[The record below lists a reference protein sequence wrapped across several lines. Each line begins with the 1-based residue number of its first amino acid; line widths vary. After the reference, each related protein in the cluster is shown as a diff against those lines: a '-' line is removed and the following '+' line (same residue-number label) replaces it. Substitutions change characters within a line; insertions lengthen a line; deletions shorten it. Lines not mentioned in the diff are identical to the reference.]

1 MREISNGTMQL
12 KLNNL
17 TDRIEIYL
25 SAEQVQENVLVTI
38 NNYLSLDSNLFLRGH
53 IEHQDD
59 GSYKLT
65 YQNPGKLMSLR
76 NTASQASYI
85 DRLKLSLAVIDLIAL
100 PHYRFIMFLNPRN
113 ILVAPGERL
122 LVAHRGIRELLD
134 PRELTSTEKLKQ
146 IKAMIIS
153 IVVKQVEFDEIIND
167 TDLIGS
173 NKFAAKILSLPS
185 LEAVK
190 DYLLKLAQTES
201 ERRNKV
207 IKTMPKWL
215 YDLLRW
221 GSVTLAVITVLI
233 GLSWGISLHHNHEQQ
248 LALKSANSYLDGRYQ
263 DAVDVM
269 KGQDPSQLSL
279 EAQYVLAGSY
289 VQLANLSNQQKQK
302 FSAQLSPNSDNNL
315 LMYWISDGQK
325 DYTGELNY
333 GKKINDNELILHA
346 YQQLLGSVKDN
357 GSINGE
363 KKQKLLKN
371 YQDEINKYQ
380 KKVNPPKKH

>member
-1 MREISNGTMQL
+1 M
-12 KLNNL
+12 
-17 TDRIEIYL
+17 
-25 SAEQVQENVLVTI
+25 
-38 NNYLSLDSNLFLRGH
+38 
-53 IEHQDD
+53 
-59 GSYKLT
+59 
-65 YQNPGKLMSLR
+65 
-76 NTASQASYI
+76 
-85 DRLKLSLAVIDLIAL
+85 
-100 PHYRFIMFLNPRN
+100 
-113 ILVAPGERL
+113 
-122 LVAHRGIRELLD
+122 
-134 PRELTSTEKLKQ
+134 
-146 IKAMIIS
+146 
-153 IVVKQVEFDEIIND
+153 
-167 TDLIGS
+167 
-173 NKFAAKILSLPS
+173 
-185 LEAVK
+185 
-190 DYLLKLAQTES
+190 
-201 ERRNKV
+201 
-207 IKTMPKWL
+207 
-215 YDLLRW
+215 
-221 GSVTLAVITVLI
+221 
-233 GLSWGISLHHNHEQQ
+233 
-248 LALKSANSYLDGRYQ
+248 ALKSANSYLDGRYQ